1 MRALLSYL
9 MWIVTRFVNFAT
21 RKRNIGLG
29 VAAVGVGIIAIVG
42 AGSLNFEVRQFFGV
56 IEAFKFSNEGGLSD
70 HLTTLCAY
78 VALFIIA
85 VGIYMAISDWRHE
98 RQERQRKRV
107 AVVELRG
114 LVDTSDHPLLEAVP
128 DSLVGQ
134 RLSLLLDARQK
145 LSSNPPQVAQVLD
158 EIYLMPRDLRRIRDD
173 NARADV
179 QVVAGGIMQV
189 PLLFFAGVVLEDEG
203 NVLVMEWD
211 RINSRWGELAEAD
224 SGDRFTITGLDT
236 VQPGG
241 EVVVAVSASYVA
253 SLPDIQKAFPG
264 LPLVHLR
271 HPKAVP
277 NQLWYAGENAALQQ
291 QFLQTLG
298 QLEGQKVSMV
308 HLILAA
314 PASVCINFGRR
325 YDPHNMPPLRCY
337 QWQRT
342 EQNPYPWAV
351 EMPTAPEQP
360 GKYVQHFLP
369 ELNATK

>member
-1 MRALLSYL
+1 MQALLSYL
-9 MWIVTRFVNFAT
+9 MGIGTKLVNFLT

-29 VAAVGVGIIAIVG
+29 IAAVGVGIIAIVG
-42 AGSLNFEVRQFFGV
+42 AGSFTLEFHQFFGV

-70 HLTTLCAY
+70 FLSTLCAY
-78 VALFIIA
+78 FGLLTIA
-85 VGIYMAISDWRHE
+85 IGVSMAYSDWRNE
-98 RQERQRKRV
+98 RKERERKRV
-107 AVVELRG
+107 VVVELRG

-128 DSLVGQ
+128 ESLVGQ
-134 RLSLLLDARQK
+134 RRSLLLDVRQK

-158 EIYLMPRDLRRIRDD
+158 EIYLMPRVLRSIREE
-173 NARADV
+173 NARGDV

-189 PLLFFAGVVLEDEG
+189 PLLFFTGVVLEDEG
-203 NVLVMEWD
+203 NILVMEWD

-224 SGDRFTITGLDT
+224 SGDRFAITGLET

-253 SLPDIQKAFPG
+253 SLPDIEKAFPG
-264 LPLVHLR
+264 VPLVHLR
-271 HPKAVP
+271 HPKALP
-277 NQLWYAGENAALQQ
+277 NQLWYAGENAALQN

-298 QLEGQKVSMV
+298 QLEGLKVSMV

-314 PASVCINFGRR
+314 PASICINFGRR

-337 QWQRT
+337 QWQRA
-342 EQNPYPWAV
+342 EENPYPWAV
-351 EMPTAPEQP
+351 EMPSAPEQS

-369 ELNATK
+369 ELDATK

>member
-1 MRALLSYL
+1 MSYL
-9 MWIVTRFVNFAT
+9 MWIGTKVVNFAT

-29 VAAVGVGIIAIVG
+29 VATVGVGIIAIVG

-56 IEAFKFSNEGGLSD
+56 IEAFKFSNEGGLND
-70 HLTTLCAY
+70 HLTTLSAY
-78 VALFIIA
+78 GALVIIA
-85 VGIYMAISDWRHE
+85 LGIFMAISDWRHE

-107 AVVELRG
+107 AVVEVRG

-128 DSLVGQ
+128 ESLVGQ
-134 RLSLLLDARQK
+134 RHSLLLDARQK
-145 LSSNPPQVAQVLD
+145 LSSNPPQVAQVLN

-211 RINSRWGELAEAD
+211 RIHSRWGELADAD

-236 VQPGG
+236 VPPGS
-241 EVVVAVSASYVA
+241 EVVLAVSASYVA
-253 SLPDIQKAFPG
+253 SLPDIEKAFPG
-264 LPLVHLR
+264 TPLVHLR
-271 HPKAVP
+271 HPKPVP
-277 NQLWYAGENAALQQ
+277 NRLWYTGENAALQQ
-291 QFLQTLG
+291 QFLETLG
-298 QLEGQKVSMV
+298 QLEGLKVSMV

-314 PASVCINFGRR
+314 PASICINFGRR

-337 QWQRT
+337 QWQRA
-342 EQNPYPWAV
+342 EENPYPWAV

-360 GKYVQHFLP
+360 GKYVQHSLP